1 MLKNYLKIALRNLTK
16 NRFYSVIKIAGLAV
30 GLAAG
35 ILIALF
41 VYEDFSYDGFNTKK
55 DRIVRVLTIDQAEGV
70 KSKLVGVSYPGLAP
84 AITRDLPEVVNS
96 VRISEQ
102 GRVPLKVGD
111 NLISSEGT
119 FRTESSFFEI
129 FDYKVLTGPSEGI
142 LDEPQTVVLTET
154 LAKKLFAGENPVGK
168 TIQSGTQNFKV
179 KAVMADPPT
188 NSHLRFDML
197 RSMVPAQGD
206 TNYARFLTSFNGIS
220 VYSYLLLDRARDLNT
235 IIPKL
240 KQVADKNQGYAF
252 FVPTLQYLKDVHL
265 NSGEILFE
273 HNTNK
278 TDAANLYVLGTIALL
293 VVLLAAVNFMN
304 LVTAHA
310 TGRAK
315 EVGLRKVAGAVRT
328 QLIWQHLLESI
339 VVTAISAVLAVGLAV
354 VLLPVLNNI
363 YQRNANLV
371 KLLTPEAILGITGF
385 VLIIGL
391 VAGSYPAFVLSKFRP
406 VVVLK
411 GAFKNTNS
419 GIPLRQSL
427 VVIQFTISIA
437 LMVGTGVVFRQMR
450 YIQNKDLGFS
460 REQIISVP
468 FKGQLAIQ
476 RARTF
481 QAELKQNPNVIGT
494 GTTSNR
500 MGQQLGRTT
509 FVPEGKPS
517 TTNYIASVM
526 AVDES
531 FVPTMGMHI
540 LKGRNFS
547 LDFPADSASSMVIN
561 EEMAKMLGWKEP
573 IGKIVRLPSGPNP
586 TDATPY
592 TVIGLVKD
600 FHFATIRH
608 KVEPLFMLY
617 NKNNNQ
623 LAVKI
628 NIANAPET
636 LAFIEKTWKQINP
649 ETPYEY
655 SFLDADFGKLYRSE
669 QAFATMFSHFTVL
682 ALFIAVLGL
691 FGLAAFTAEQ
701 RRKEIGIRRV
711 LGAETG
717 SLLYL
722 LSREFIKLVVIA
734 FVIASPLA
742 WYLMNRWLDGF
753 AYRTDQSALLFA
765 VAGVAAVLVT
775 LITVNLQVFKAVNTN
790 PVTSLRS
797 E

>member
-1 MLKNYLKIALRNLTK
+1 MFNNYLKIALRNLTK

-96 VRISEQ
+96 VRISDQ
-102 GRVPLKVGD
+102 GRISLKVGD
-111 NLISSEGT
+111 KLISSEGT
-119 FRTESSFFEI
+119 LRTESSFFEL
-129 FDYKVLTGPSEGI
+129 FDYKVLTGSTKGI
-142 LDEPQTVVLTET
+142 LDEPETVILTET
-154 LAKKLFAGENPVGK
+154 LAKKLFGSENPVGK
-168 TIQSGTQNFKV
+168 FVKTGTLDLQV

-197 RSMVPAQGD
+197 RSLVPAKGD
-206 TNYARFLTSFNGIS
+206 TNFARFLTSFNGIS
-220 VYSYLLLDRARDLNT
+220 VYSYLLLDRHRDLNT

-273 HNTNK
+273 HNANK

-339 VVTAISAVLAVGLAV
+339 VVTVISAVLAVGLAV
-354 VLLPVLNNI
+354 VLLPVLNGI
-363 YQRNANLV
+363 YQRNATLQS
-371 KLLTPEAILGITGF
+371 LLNPLALSGIIGF
-385 VLIIGL
+385 VLLLGL
-391 VAGSYPAFVLSKFRP
+391 VSGSYPAFVLSKFRP

-411 GAFKNTNS
+411 GAFKNTDS
-419 GIPLRQSL
+419 GIRLRQSL

-437 LMVGTGVVFRQMR
+437 LMVGTGVVFRQMN
-450 YIQNKDLGFS
+450 YIQSKDLGFS
-460 REQIISVP
+460 REQLISIP
-468 FKGQLAIQ
+468 FKGQQASA
-476 RARTF
+476 RARTL
-481 QAELKQNPNVIGT
+481 QTELKQNPNIIAT

-561 EEMAKMLGWKEP
+561 EEMARMLGWKEP

-592 TVIGLVKD
+592 TVVGLVKD

-628 NIANAPET
+628 NTANAPET
-636 LAFIEKTWKQINP
+636 LAFIEKTWKQVNP
-649 ETPYEY
+649 ETPYDY
-655 SFLDADFGKLYRSE
+655 SFMDADFGKLYRSE

-742 WYLMNRWLDGF
+742 WYLMNRWLNGF
-753 AYRTDQSALLFA
+753 AYRTDQSAILFV

-775 LITVNLQVFKAVNTN
+775 LVTVNLQVFKAVNTN
-790 PVTSLRS
+790 PVKSLRS

>member
-1 MLKNYLKIALRNLTK
+1 MFKNYLKIVLRNLAK
-16 NRFYSVIKIAGLAV
+16 HRFYSVIKIAGLAV

-41 VYEDFSYDGFNTKK
+41 VYEDFSYDGFNAKK
-55 DRIVRVLTIDQAEGV
+55 DRIVRILTIDQAEGV

-96 VRISEQ
+96 VRISNQ
-102 GRVPLKVGD
+102 GRVPLKVGET
-111 NLISSEGT
+111 LISSEGT

-129 FDYKVLTGPSEGI
+129 FDYKVLSGPSKGI
-142 LDEPQTVVLTET
+142 LDEPQTVVLTTT
-154 LAKKLFAGENPVGK
+154 LAKKLFGNTDPLGK

-188 NSHLRFDML
+188 NSHLQFDML

-206 TNYARFLTSFNGIS
+206 SSYAQFLNSFNGIS
-220 VYSYLLLDRARDLNT
+220 VYSYLLLDRPRDLNT

-252 FVPTLQYLKDVHL
+252 FVPTLQYLEDVHL
-265 NSGEILFE
+265 HSGEILFE

-278 TDAANLYVLGTIALL
+278 TDAANLYVLATIALL

-315 EVGLRKVAGAVRT
+315 EVGLRKVVGAVRS
-328 QLIWQHLLESI
+328 QLIGQHLLESV
-339 VVTAISAVLAVGLAV
+339 VVTVLSAVLALA
-354 VLLPVLNNI
+354 LAAGALPILNTI
-363 YQRNANLV
+363 YQRNARLGALFNPSV
-371 KLLTPEAILGITGF
+371 MLGITGF
-385 VLIIGL
+385 VLILGVL
-391 VAGSYPAFVLSKFRP
+391 AGSYPAFVLSKFRP
-406 VVVLK
+406 VTVLK
-411 GAFKNTNS
+411 GAFKNTDS
-419 GIPLRQSL
+419 GIRLRQSL
-427 VVIQFTISIA
+427 VIIQFTISIA
-437 LMVGTGVVFRQMR
+437 LMVGTGVVFRQMNF
-450 YIQNKDLGFS
+450 IQNKDLGFS
-460 REQIISVP
+460 REQVVTIP
-468 FKGQLAIQ
+468 FKGQAAIG

-481 QAELKQNPNVIGT
+481 QAELKQNPHILGT
-494 GTTSNR
+494 GTTTNR
-500 MGQQLGRTT
+500 MGQQLGRTN
-509 FVPEGKPS
+509 FVPEGKPT

-531 FVPTMGMHI
+531 FVPTMGMKI
-540 LKGRNFS
+540 RKGRNFS
-547 LDFPADSASSMVIN
+547 LDLPADSASSMLIN
-561 EEMAKMLGWKEP
+561 EEMARLLNWNDP
-573 IGKIVRLPSGPNP
+573 IGKIIRLPTGPNP
-586 TDATPY
+586 TDATAY
-592 TVIGLVKD
+592 TVVGLIKD
-600 FHFATIRH
+600 FNFATIRH
-608 KVEPLFMLY
+608 KVEPLLMLY

-628 NIANAPET
+628 NTANAPET
-636 LAFIEKTWKQINP
+636 LAFIEKTWKRINP

-655 SFLDADFGKLYRSE
+655 SFLDEDFGKLYRSE

-722 LSREFIKLVVIA
+722 LSREFIRLVLVA

-753 AYRTDQSALLFA
+753 AYRTDQSAILF
-765 VAGVAAVLVT
+765 VIAGVAAVLVT
-775 LITVNLQVFKAVNTN
+775 LITVNLQVFKTVTTN
-790 PVTSLRS
+790 PVKSLRS

>member
-1 MLKNYLKIALRNLTK
+1 MFKNYLKIALRNLAK

-41 VYEDFSYDGFNTKK
+41 VYEDFSYDGFNEKK

-70 KSKLVGVSYPGLAP
+70 KSKRVGVSYPGLAQ
-84 AITRDLPEVVNS
+84 ALTRDLPEVVNS
-96 VRISEQ
+96 VRISSQ
-102 GRVPLKVGD
+102 GRVPLKVGET
-111 NLISSEGT
+111 LISSEGT
-119 FRTESSFFEI
+119 FRTESAFFEI
-129 FDYKVLTGPSEGI
+129 FDYKVLSGPSKGI
-142 LDEPQTVVLTET
+142 LDEPETVILTET
-154 LAKKLFAGENPVGK
+154 LAKKLFGNENPVGK
-168 TIQSGTQNFKV
+168 SIRSGTLDLRV

-188 NSHLRFDML
+188 NSHLQFDML
-197 RSMVPAQGD
+197 RSMVPARGD
-206 TNYARFLTSFNGIS
+206 TSYAQYLNSFNGIS
-220 VYSYLLLDRARDLNT
+220 VYSYLLLDRPRDLNT

-252 FVPTLQYLKDVHL
+252 FVPTLQYLNDVHL
-265 NSGEILFE
+265 RSGEILFE
-273 HNTNK
+273 HNTAK
-278 TDAANLYVLGTIALL
+278 TDAANLYVLATIALL

-315 EVGLRKVAGAVRT
+315 EVGLRKVAGAVRS
-328 QLIWQHLLESI
+328 QLIGQHLLESL
-339 VVTAISAVLAVGLAV
+339 VVTVVSALLAFALAALALP
-354 VLLPVLNNI
+354 LLNSI
-363 YQRNANLV
+363 YQRNARLES
-371 KLLTPEAILGITGF
+371 LLNPGVMLGIIGF
-385 VLIIGL
+385 VFLLGV

-406 VVVLK
+406 ITVLK
-411 GAFKNTNS
+411 GAFKNTDS
-419 GIPLRQSL
+419 GIRLRQSL
-427 VVIQFTISIA
+427 VVVQFTISIA
-437 LMVGTGVVFRQMR
+437 LMVGTGLVFRQMR

-460 REQIISVP
+460 REQILSIP
-468 FKGQLAIQ
+468 FKGPLAVN

-481 QAELKQNPNVIGT
+481 QAELKQNPNVLGT
-494 GTTSNR
+494 GTTTNR

-509 FVPEGKPS
+509 FVPEGKPT
-517 TTNYIASVM
+517 TTNYIASAM
-526 AVDES
+526 SVDES
-531 FVPTMGMHI
+531 FVPTMDMKV

-547 LDFPADSASSMVIN
+547 LNFPADSASSLLIN
-561 EEMAKMLGWKEP
+561 EEMAKLLHWKEP
-573 IGKIVRLPSGPNP
+573 IGKIIRLPSGPNP
-586 TDATPY
+586 TDATTY
-592 TVIGLVKD
+592 TVVGLIKD
-600 FHFATIRH
+600 FNFATIRH
-608 KVEPLFMLY
+608 KVEPLMMLY
-617 NKNNNQ
+617 NRNNNQ

-628 NIANAPET
+628 NTANAPET
-636 LAFIEKTWKQINP
+636 LAFIEKTWKRINP
-649 ETPYEY
+649 ETPYDY
-655 SFLDADFGKLYRSE
+655 TFLDEDFGKLYRSE

-722 LSREFIKLVVIA
+722 LSREFIKLVLIS

-753 AYRTDQSALLFA
+753 AYRTDQSAILFV

-775 LITVNLQVFKAVNTN
+775 LITVNLQVFKTVNAN
-790 PVTSLRS
+790 PVKSLRS

>member
-1 MLKNYLKIALRNLTK
+1 MLHNYLKIALRNLAK
-16 NRFYSVIKIAGLAV
+16 NRFYSVIKIAGLAI

-41 VYEDFSYDGFNTKK
+41 VYEDFSYDGFNEKK

-84 AITRDLPEVVNS
+84 ALARDLPEVVNS
-96 VRISEQ
+96 VRLSDQ
-102 GRVPLKVGD
+102 GRVPLKVGE
-111 NLISSEGT
+111 NLITSEGT
-119 FRTESSFFEI
+119 FRTESAFFDI
-129 FDYKVLTGPSEGI
+129 FDYKVLTGSDRKL
-142 LDEPQTVVLTET
+142 LDEPGTVILTET
-154 LAKKLFAGENPVGK
+154 LAKKLFAAENPVGK
-168 TIQSGTQNFKV
+168 TVRSGALDLRV

-188 NSHLRFDML
+188 NSHLHFDML
-197 RSMVPAQGD
+197 WSLAATRGD
-206 TNYARFLTSFNGIS
+206 TSYSQYLNSFNNIS

-240 KQVADKNQGYAF
+240 KQVADKNRGYAF
-252 FVPTLQYLKDVHL
+252 FVPTLQFLKDVHL
-265 NSGEILFE
+265 HSGDILFE

-278 TDAANLYVLGTIALL
+278 TDASNLYVLATIALL
-293 VVLLAAVNFMN
+293 VVLLASVNFMN

-328 QLIWQHLLESI
+328 QLIWQHLLESV
-339 VVTAISAVLAVGLAV
+339 VVTLISALLAVGLAV
-354 VLLPVLNNI
+354 VLLPLLNNI
-363 YQRNANLV
+363 YQRNAGLEI
-371 KLLTPEAILGITGF
+371 LLNPVSMLAIAGF
-385 VLIIGL
+385 VLLIGL
-391 VAGSYPAFVLSKFRP
+391 VSGSYPAFVLSRFRP
-406 VVVLK
+406 VTVLK
-411 GAFKNTNS
+411 GAFKNTDS
-419 GIPLRQSL
+419 GIRLRQSL

-450 YIQNKDLGFS
+450 YIQSKDLGFS
-460 REQIISVP
+460 REQILSIP
-468 FKGQLAIQ
+468 FKGQAAIG

-481 QAELKQNPNVIGT
+481 QAELKQNPNIIGT
-494 GTTSNR
+494 GTTTNK

-509 FVPEGKPS
+509 FVPEGKP
-517 TTNYIASVM
+517 TTTSYIASAM

-531 FVPTMGMHI
+531 FVPTMDMKV

-547 LDFPADSASSMVIN
+547 LDFPADSASSMLIN
-561 EEMAKMLGWKEP
+561 EEMAKLLNWKEP
-573 IGKIVRLPSGPNP
+573 IGKIIRLPSGPDP
-586 TDATPY
+586 AGETPY
-592 TVIGLVKD
+592 TVVGLIKD
-600 FHFATIRH
+600 FNFATIRH
-608 KVEPLFMLY
+608 KVEPLMMLY

-628 NIANAPET
+628 NTANAPET
-636 LAFIEKTWKQINP
+636 LAFVEKTWKRLNP

-669 QAFATMFSHFTVL
+669 QAFATMFSHFTGL

-722 LSREFIKLVVIA
+722 LSRDFIKLVVVA

-753 AYRTDQSALLFA
+753 AYRTDQSAILFL
-765 VAGVAAVLVT
+765 VAGVSAVLVT
-775 LITVNLQVFKAVNTN
+775 LITVNLQVFKAVTTN
-790 PVTSLRS
+790 PVKSLRS